1 MNRRESIFAMFLGV
15 CGLRTKLPE
24 KKVEIKSFKQVW
36 TVVSGTIDDPSEM
49 YHSGEL
55 PGITF
60 NNAMPADIKEFNEYL
75 KGLKKYLVLSGEC
88 AVSFE

>member
-24 KKVEIKSFKQVW
+24 KKIKSFKQTW
-36 TVVSGTIDDPSEM
+36 TVVSGTRDPAEM
-49 YHSGEL
+49 FYRGEI
-55 PGITF
+55 PEIGMTF
-60 NNAMPADIKEFNEYL
+60 DEAMPADIKEFNEYL
-75 KGLKKYLVLSGEC
+75 KGLKRYLVLSGEC